1 MDLNELLHEHQIAV
15 MKASASGDTQSQDS
29 HFAKVAEYAAR
40 IRGLRDTLY
49 ASKPDEPV
57 NRPETI
63 IYGSYAGDTEPLKSL
78 APAKPVDPVKSWEDE
93 GGAVRHPAQPTPPQI
108 TERIARS
115 YHVGP
120 YVYQDLD
127 LAVAEHLRQ
136 LSAEEG
142 GTA

>member
-1 MDLNELLHEHQIAV
+1 MDLNELLHKHQIAV
-15 MKASASGDTQSQDS
+15 MKASASGDTEAQDG

-40 IRGLRDTLY
+40 IRGLRDTLR
-49 ASKPDEPV
+49 ASKPDETV

-63 IYGSYAGDTEPLKSL
+63 IYGSYAGDTE
-78 APAKPVDPVKSWEDE
+78 APVSIEWVEPVDPVKSWEDE
-93 GGAVRHPAQPTPPQI
+93 GGAVRHPAQPRPPQI